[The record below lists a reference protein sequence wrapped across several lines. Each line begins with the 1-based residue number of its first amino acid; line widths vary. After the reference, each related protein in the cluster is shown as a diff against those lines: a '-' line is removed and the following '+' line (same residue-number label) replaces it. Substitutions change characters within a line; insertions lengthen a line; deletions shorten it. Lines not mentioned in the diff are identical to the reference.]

1 MLNIPQNRKV
11 DRGLPRTKRLL
22 KRCDFLRVQSR
33 GSFRAAGRF
42 TVVFVAH
49 SDVGPR
55 LGVVASKR
63 VGNAVV
69 RNRAKR
75 LAREAFRI
83 GMSGREDRLDVVVMM
98 KAGGQPTLDSV
109 MREVVAAVD
118 AFLRR

>member
-1 MLNIPQNRKV
+1 M
-11 DRGLPRTKRLL
+11 
-22 KRCDFLRVQSR
+22 
-33 GSFRAAGRF
+33 
-42 TVVFVAH
+42 VFVAP

-55 LGVVASKR
+55 LGVVASKK

-69 RNRAKR
+69 RNRSKR

-83 GMSGREDRLDVVVMM
+83 GMSGRDDHVDVVVMM
-98 KAGGQPTLDSV
+98 KAGTVPSLDLV